1 MDKNDRFDELES
13 LSNWELVHDE
23 QDIRGR
29 DVQSETGESYGT
41 VEDLMVDKDKEHVA
55 AVKLSDGRLVP
66 ASHLE
71 ITDSRVI
78 YREDSAASRPD
89 YSRVKRPAAT

>member
-1 MDKNDRFDELES
+1 MDKNDRFDELET
-13 LSNWELVHDE
+13 LSNWELVHDN

-29 DVQSETGESYGT
+29 EVQSETGDVYGT
-41 VEDLMVDKDKEHVA
+41 VEDMLVDKDKEHVA
-55 AVKLSDGRLVP
+55 AVRLSDGRLVP

-71 ITDSRVI
+71 ITDTKVI
-78 YREDSAASRPD
+78 YREDSAASRPE